1 MKPIRYPM
9 IIFVIFSLSLPAA
22 AFATDTKALEQQV
35 QELARQLKELQAQL
49 ANQNQIIESNVQRL
63 SGHKRDFQRERTH
76 FQDQAQERKQTQT
89 ENTSEPNESGV
100 LGEGLKFFNN
110 RIKLS
115 GLVEA
120 EVTFSKDYDDN
131 DSSDITL
138 ATAELDIDIDLHK
151 YVKSHILFLWEEDDT
166 EPVDIDEAYIFLG
179 NTDEFPLFCQVG
191 KLYVPFGNFESH
203 MISDPL
209 TLEIGETRETAI
221 VVGAEFNGLHASTYA
236 FNGDINESGD
246 DDEIKCFGID
256 AGYIFENDTFGIDVG
271 MGWINNLAD
280 SDTLGDT
287 LPSEIDDYVD
297 GITAH
302 AIISWQGLQLIGEYL
317 GALDDFKAAE
327 LEFKGDGAEPE
338 AWNIELGYTFEIAS
352 HETVCAIAYQG
363 SDEALALEL
372 PEQRYLG
379 TFGIG
384 LVDGLSL
391 AVEYAHDKDYDK
403 SDGGTGDSADSVTMQ
418 LALEF

>member
-1 MKPIRYPM
+1 MKPMRYFL
-9 IIFVIFSLSLPAA
+9 IILTVFGLLLPAA
-22 AFATDTKALEQQV
+22 AFAADTKALEQQV
-35 QELARQLKELQAQL
+35 QELARQLKALQAQL
-49 ANQNQIIESNVQRL
+49 ANQNQIIKSNEQRI
-63 SGHKRDFQRERTH
+63 SGNQRDFQRERTH
-76 FQDQAQERKQTQT
+76 LQEQAEK
-89 ENTSEPNESGV
+89 EPGV
-100 LGEGLKFFNN
+100 INEGLSFLNN

-120 EVTFSKDYDDN
+120 EVNFSKDYDDN
-131 DSSDITL
+131 DSSDIAL

-151 YVKSHILFLWEEDDT
+151 YVKSHLLFLWEEDDT
-166 EPVDIDEAYIFLG
+166 EPVDIDEAYIYLG
-179 NTDEFPLFCQVG
+179 NTEEFPLFCQVG
-191 KLYVPFGNFESH
+191 KLYVPFGNFESN

-221 VVGAEFNGLHASTYA
+221 VVGAEFNGLHVSTYV
-236 FNGDINESGD
+236 FNGDIDESGD

-256 AGYIFENDTFGIDVG
+256 AGYVFENDTFGIDVG
-271 MGWINNLAD
+271 MGWINNLGD

-302 AIISWQGLQLIGEYL
+302 AILSWQGLQLIGEYL
-317 GALDDFKAAE
+317 GALDDFEVSE
-327 LEFKGDGAEPE
+327 LDFKGDGAEPE

-352 HETVCAIAYQG
+352 HETVFAIAYQG
-363 SDEALALEL
+363 TDEALALEL

-379 TFGIG
+379 SFGIG
-384 LVDGLSL
+384 LIDGLSL

>member
-1 MKPIRYPM
+1 MKPIRHLL
-9 IIFVIFSLSLPAA
+9 IIFAVLGLLLPAT
-22 AFATDTKALEQQV
+22 AFAADTRALEQQV
-35 QELARQLKELQAQL
+35 QELARQLQELKAQL
-49 ANQNQIIESNVQRL
+49 ASQNQIIKSNEQRL
-63 SGHKRDFQRERTH
+63 SGHKRDFQRGRTH
-76 FQDQAQERKQTQT
+76 FQEQEQAQT
-89 ENTSEPNESGV
+89 EKTTAAQASGV
-100 LGEGLKFFNN
+100 LGEGIKLLNDKV
-110 RIKLS
+110 KLS

-120 EVTFSKDYDDN
+120 EVNFSKDYDDN

-138 ATAELDIDIDLHK
+138 ATVELDIDVDLHK

-166 EPVDIDEAYIFLG
+166 EPVDIDEAYIYLG
-179 NTDEFPLFCQVG
+179 NTEEFPLFAQVG
-191 KLYVPFGNFESH
+191 KLYIPFGNFESH

-209 TLEIGETRETAI
+209 TLELGETRETAI
-221 VVGAEFNGLHASTYA
+221 VVGAEYNGLHASTYV

-246 DDEIKCFGID
+246 DDEIKCFGIA
-256 AGYIFENDTFGIDVG
+256 AGYVFENDAFGIDVG
-271 MGWINNLAD
+271 MGWTNNLAD
-280 SDTLGDT
+280 SDTLKDT

-302 AIISWQGLQLIGEYL
+302 AILSWQGLQLIGEYL
-317 GALDDFKAAE
+317 GALDDFKVSE

-352 HETVCAIAYQG
+352 HETVFAIAYQG

-379 TFGIG
+379 SFGIG
-384 LVDGLSL
+384 LIDGLSL

-403 SDGGTGDSADSVTMQ
+403 SDGGSGDSADSVTMQ

>member
-1 MKPIRYPM
+1 MKPIRYLL
-9 IIFVIFSLSLPAA
+9 IIFAVLSLLLPTA

-35 QELARQLKELQAQL
+35 QELARQLRELQAQL
-49 ANQNQIIESNVQRL
+49 ASQNQTIKSNEQRL
-63 SGHKRDFQRERTH
+63 SGHKRDFQRDRTH
-76 FQDQAQERKQTQT
+76 FQKQEQVQAPAEKTSATQ
-89 ENTSEPNESGV
+89 ESGV
-100 LGEGLKFFNN
+100 LGEGIKFFNN

-120 EVTFSKDYDDN
+120 EVNYSKDYDGN

-138 ATAELDIDIDLHK
+138 ATAELDIDVDLHK
-151 YVKSHILFLWEEDDT
+151 YVKSHLLFLWEEDDT

-179 NTDEFPLFCQVG
+179 NTEEFPLFTQVG
-191 KLYVPFGNFESH
+191 KLYVPFGNYESH

-209 TLEIGETRETAI
+209 TLELGETRETAI
-221 VVGAEFNGLHASTYA
+221 VVGAEYNGLHASSYA
-236 FNGDINESGD
+236 FNGDIDESGD
-246 DDEIKCFGID
+246 DDAIKCFGIA
-256 AGYIFENDTFGIDVG
+256 AGYVFENDTFGINVG
-271 MGWINNLAD
+271 MGWINNLGD
-280 SDTLGDT
+280 SDTLKDT

-302 AIISWQGLQLIGEYL
+302 AILSWQGLQLIGEYL
-317 GALDDFKAAE
+317 GALDNFKVSE
-327 LEFKGDGAEPE
+327 LEFKGNGAKPE

-352 HETVCAIAYQG
+352 RETVFAIAYQG
-363 SDEALALEL
+363 TNEALALEL

-379 TFGIG
+379 SFGIG
-384 LVDGLSL
+384 LIDGLSL

-403 SDGGTGDSADSVTMQ
+403 SDGGTGDNADSVTMQ